1 MQDIVLL
8 YSIFKLNKNKILYI
22 LVNFVLIFIFSLI
35 YWYYGTPDNLT
46 FASQFAEDDDN
57 ICYLSALYFACTAHS
72 TVGFGDIT
80 PRSRFMQMV
89 VIVHLLI
96 LILNLSILIL

>member
-1 MQDIVLL
+1 MVLI

-22 LVNFVLIFIFSLI
+22 LVNFVLILLFSGI
-35 YWYYGTPDNLT
+35 YYYHGTADNLT
-46 FASQFAEDDDN
+46 FEPQFAEDGDTR

-80 PRSRFMQMV
+80 PKSRFMQMV
-89 VIVHLLI
+89 VIIHLVI